1 MPSQPPLIPSDAYER
16 FLTDLK
22 TLIKTS
28 QIKAVL
34 AVNSELIELY
44 WKIGRDIL
52 HRQQQEGWGSKV
64 IDRLSQDLK
73 REFPTMK
80 GFSPRN
86 LKYMRAFA
94 EANPD
99 QQIVQE
105 VLAQIT
111 WYHNIALLE
120 KLKVPET
127 RYWYAQQTVTHGWS
141 RNILVMQIENSL
153 FERQGNAI
161 NNFQQTL
168 PPEQTDLSHSLL
180 KDPYNFDFLTL
191 QDAYQERDL
200 EQALIARI
208 RDFLLELGVGFA
220 FVGSQYRLEVEG
232 DEFFIDML
240 LYHVKLHRYVVLE
253 LKVTDFKPEYA
264 GKMNFYI
271 TAVNQLLCGDRD
283 DPTIGIILCRSKK
296 QTIVEFALGTVQN
309 PIGVSTYKLRDELPP
324 ALQES
329 LPTVEQLEM
338 ELDTAFQELKS
349 QSNPSFNQSDD

>member
-1 MPSQPPLIPSDAYER
+1 MSSQPPLLPSDAYER
-16 FLTDLK
+16 FLTELK

-28 QIKAVL
+28 QIKAAL
-34 AVNSELIELY
+34 AVNSELILLY

-52 HRQQQEGWGSKV
+52 QRQQQEGWGSKV

-94 EANPD
+94 EANSD
-99 QQIVQE
+99 SQIVQE
-105 VLAQIT
+105 ILAQIT

-120 KLKVPET
+120 KVKIPET
-127 RYWYAQQTVTHGWS
+127 RYWYARQTVIHGWS
-141 RNILVMQIENSL
+141 RNILVMQIENRL
-153 FERQGNAI
+153 FERQGKAI

-168 PPEQTDLSHSLL
+168 PSEQSDLSHSLL

-191 QDAYQERDL
+191 QEAYQEREL
-200 EQALIARI
+200 EQALIARM

-232 DEFFIDML
+232 DEFFLDML

-271 TAVNQLLCGDRD
+271 TAVNKLLCSDRD

-296 QTIVEFALGTVQN
+296 KTVVEFALGTVQN
-309 PIGVSTYKLRDELPP
+309 PIGVSTYKLRDELPL

-329 LPTVEQLEM
+329 LPTIEQLEM
-338 ELDTAFQELKS
+338 ELDSAFKEIEAQ
-349 QSNPSFNQSDD
+349 NNQ